1 MAYNPGYYKVQSKR
15 DRTPG
20 REWVRRA
27 IEKAYTQEEWIHKF
41 KTELKFKDQFDALL
55 SVQPKV
61 VENKGETGIT
71 VRFEL
76 SGVREAKSIQP
87 IQGKV
92 VKELGCSTNTNGGYE
107 TGDG

>member
-15 DRTPG
+15 DRTPS

-76 SGVREAKSIQP
+76 NGVRDTKA

-107 TGDG
+107 TEDG